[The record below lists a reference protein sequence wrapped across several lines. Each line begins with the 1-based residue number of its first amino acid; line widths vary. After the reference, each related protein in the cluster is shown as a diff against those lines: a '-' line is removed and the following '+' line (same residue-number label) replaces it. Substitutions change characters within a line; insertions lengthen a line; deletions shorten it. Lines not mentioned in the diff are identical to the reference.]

1 MVKKQK
7 RKGITTRQKRKVRNS
22 QNWESQILVYILSAK
37 YPLTA
42 SHLSAEIGMAQPIAF
57 KILKNLQELG
67 CVEVSDEEQK
77 LGPKR
82 VYYAPTISCLYYTC
96 FIEYSQ
102 IAGKTTD
109 ERIKK
114 TTTFQKFDAIIDQWM
129 SHPVFN
135 KSLWEIVDVKS
146 LIGKT
151 DSSEVMDALKEHC
164 KLLIKCQEAYEEVKN
179 DLGMYWRTIIGGA
192 VVNDREPEYHKNT
205 IKRLY
210 KYIKPVKAEIDAFT
224 SKTEEL
230 ASEYRNEK

>member
-7 RKGITTRQKRKVRNS
+7 KKSSKRQVRTS
-22 QNWESQILVYILSAK
+22 QNWESRILMHILSAK
-37 YPLTA
+37 YPVTA

-67 CVEVSDEEQK
+67 CVEISDEEQK

-96 FIEYSQ
+96 FMEYSRKT
-102 IAGKTTD
+102 GKTTD

-114 TTTFQKFDAIIDQWM
+114 TTTFQKFDAIINQWM
-129 SHPVFN
+129 PHPVFN
-135 KSLWEIVDVKS
+135 KSLWEILDAS
-146 LIGKT
+146 SAAKT
-151 DSSEVMDALKEHC
+151 ESSEVMDALKEHC
-164 KLLIKCQEAYEEVKN
+164 KLLIKCLEAYEEVKN
-179 DLGMYWRTIIGGA
+179 DLGMYWRYLIGGA
-192 VVNDREPEYHKNT
+192 MVARKEPVYHKNT

-210 KYIKPVKAEIDAFT
+210 KYIKPVKAEIDTFA

>member
-1 MVKKQK
+1 M
-7 RKGITTRQKRKVRNS
+7 
-22 QNWESQILVYILSAK
+22 K
-37 YPLTA
+37 YLK
-42 SHLSAEIGMAQPIAF
+42 EIGCVDIA
-57 KILKNLQELG
+57 
-67 CVEVSDEEQK
+67 DEEQE

-96 FIEYSQ
+96 FTEYTQ
-102 IAGKTTD
+102 RTEKTTD

-114 TTTFQKFDAIIDQWM
+114 TTTFQKFDAIINQWM

-135 KSLWEIVDVKS
+135 KSLWEILDVNS
-146 LIGKT
+146 LTGKT
-151 DSSEVMDALKEHC
+151 ESSEVMDALKEHC

-179 DLGMYWRTIIGGA
+179 DLGMYWRYLIGGS
-192 VVNDREPEYHKNT
+192 VVAQREPGYHKNT

-210 KYIKPVKAEIDAFT
+210 KYIKPVKAEIDAFA